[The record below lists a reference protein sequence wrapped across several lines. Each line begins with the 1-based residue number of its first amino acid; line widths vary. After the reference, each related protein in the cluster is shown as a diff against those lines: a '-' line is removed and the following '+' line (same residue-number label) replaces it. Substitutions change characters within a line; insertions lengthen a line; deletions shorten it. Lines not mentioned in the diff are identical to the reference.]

1 MMKTCLIC
9 SAVVGA
15 ELLSCPECGE
25 CSFNLGIEPAMSA
38 EASKT
43 EEAAKIAADAKA
55 KAEAEE
61 AELAAMIAEEEAAK
75 LAANS

>member
-9 SAVVGA
+9 SAVVIAGA
-15 ELLSCPECGE
+15 PSCPECGE
-25 CSFNLGIEPAMSA
+25 CSFNLGVEPTMSA
-38 EASKT
+38 EASKA
-43 EEAAKIAADAKA
+43 EETAKLAADAKA